1 MNEIEAIVS
10 LATEAC
16 VGEALAMATVVK
28 VQGSAY
34 RRPGARMLLS
44 ASGRSVGMISGGCL
58 DADVRERARRVMATG
73 RPSIV
78 TYDSTAPDE
87 IVFGLGLGCGG
98 VVTVLIEPLT
108 VGDETGLI
116 ALMQACG
123 NKRQSGTIATV
134 FHTEGA
140 CRSIAPGTRLLCW
153 PDGSMTSNS
162 DDPEVRKAL
171 LAAVYD
177 TAGRRSALRVVELPG
192 GVADVL
198 IETIAPPV
206 PLLIFGAGDDAI
218 PVARLATSLGW
229 HVTVVDARP
238 AYAVPDRFPGVAGVY
253 CVQPEALSECAE
265 IGLFPDALAI
275 IMTHSY
281 SQDKELVRAL
291 VPRKLRY
298 VGLLGPKAR
307 ARRLLDELEEEGTT
321 FARESLARLR
331 APVGLDIGAET
342 PEEIAL
348 SILAEMQA
356 ALTDRAGGPL
366 QHRRCAIHEP
376 VEHRR
381 GEREATCAVA
391 QVATA

>member
-1 MNEIEAIVS
+1 
-10 LATEAC
+10 
-16 VGEALAMATVVK
+16 
-28 VQGSAY
+28 
-34 RRPGARMLLS
+34 
-44 ASGRSVGMISGGCL
+44 
-58 DADVRERARRVMATG
+58 
-73 RPSIV
+73 
-78 TYDSTAPDE
+78 
-87 IVFGLGLGCGG
+87 
-98 VVTVLIEPLT
+98 
-108 VGDETGLI
+108 
-116 ALMQACG
+116 
-123 NKRQSGTIATV
+123 
-134 FHTEGA
+134 
-140 CRSIAPGTRLLCW
+140 
-153 PDGSMTSNS
+153 
-162 DDPEVRKAL
+162 
-171 LAAVYD
+171 
-177 TAGRRSALRVVELPG
+177 
-192 GVADVL
+192 
-198 IETIAPPV
+198 
-206 PLLIFGAGDDAI
+206 
-218 PVARLATSLGW
+218 
-229 HVTVVDARP
+229 
-238 AYAVPDRFPGVAGVY
+238 VPDRFPGVAGVY